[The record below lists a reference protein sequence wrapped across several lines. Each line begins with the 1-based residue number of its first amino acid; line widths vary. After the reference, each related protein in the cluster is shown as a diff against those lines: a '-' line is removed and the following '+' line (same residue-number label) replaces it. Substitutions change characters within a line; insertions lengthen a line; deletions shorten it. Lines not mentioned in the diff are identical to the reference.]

1 MEVRL
6 QPCKSYEYEDCRA
19 ALEAVCD
26 LSWVRP
32 GMTVG
37 IKANL
42 LSAMEPEKA
51 GTTHPALL
59 AALTGLLV
67 ARGASVVIGDSPGGL
82 YTAAHLEKVYTV
94 CGLHQAERA
103 GAELNRDFSV
113 ADTVFPQ
120 GAVLKSFVRTAWLDR
135 CDAIINFCKL
145 KTHGM
150 MAMTG
155 AVKNFFGTIP
165 GTMKPGYHYRFPEP
179 EDFAS
184 MLVDLQLYWKPRLHL
199 VDAVQAMEGNGPGSG
214 TPKQLGLV
222 LACEDPFAL
231 DDVCARLIGLK
242 PEQVLTQ
249 KAAMDRELVPDFT
262 INQPIEAFQQAF
274 LLPPTR
280 STVFSQLLPGKAG
293 AWLRKRVQRS
303 MSPRPTLKDGCV
315 GCSKCADICP
325 ASAIV
330 MKNRQPHFDRKACI
344 GCFCCQ
350 EFCPRGALEARRPP
364 LAKLLTK

>member
-6 QPCKSYEYEDCRA
+6 QPCNSYDLQLCRA
-19 ALEAVCD
+19 ALEAACD
-26 LSWVRP
+26 LSWVTP

-59 AALTGLLV
+59 TALTSLLTE
-67 ARGASVVIGDSPGGL
+67 RGASVIIGDSPGGL
-82 YTAAHLEKVYTV
+82 YTPAHLEKLYSI
-94 CGLHQAERA
+94 CGLHQTEDA
-103 GAELNRDFSV
+103 GAVLNRDFSV

-150 MAMTG
+150 MAMTA

-165 GTMKPGYHYRFPEP
+165 GTMKPGYHYRFPEA

-184 MLVDLQLYWKPRLHL
+184 MLVDLQLYWKARLHI
-199 VDAVQAMEGNGPGSG
+199 VDAVEAMEGNGPGSG
-214 TPKQLGLV
+214 TPKHLGLV

-231 DDVCARLIGLK
+231 DAVCAQLMGLR

-249 KAAMDRELVPDFT
+249 RAAMDRGLVPEFT
-262 INQPIEAFQQAF
+262 VSRPIEQFQTDF
-274 LLPPTR
+274 LLLPTR
-280 STVFSQLLPGKAG
+280 STVFYRLLPGKAG
-293 AWLRKRVQRS
+293 ARLRKQLQKA
-303 MSPRPTLKDGCV
+303 MSPRPVFTNGCV
-315 GCSKCADICP
+315 GCGKCAEICP
-325 ASAIV
+325 AKAITLQ
-330 MKNRQPHFDRKACI
+330 NRQPHFDRRTCI

-350 EFCPRGALEARRPP
+350 EFCPKGALEAQRPP
-364 LAKLLTK
+364 LARLLTR